1 MSMTPPLDKPASTP
15 PSGLS
20 DALFTKVQQRV
31 LGIIFGNPDRT
42 FYANE
47 IIRLAGS
54 GTGAVQRELAKLH
67 SAGLVVVERV
77 GNQKHFRA
85 NRSAPVFEE
94 LRSLVVKTSGLAD
107 VVRTALVPVAPQ
119 VHAAFIF
126 GSFAK
131 NEATTSSD
139 VDLMLISDTLA
150 YPDIFAALEA
160 AAQRLGRA
168 VNPTIYTRSEFAKR
182 VKRRNAFM
190 SKVLAQPKIWLIGS
204 DDAVAA

>member
-1 MSMTPPLDKPASTP
+1 MISPIGKSASTRTP
-15 PSGLS
+15 NLG

-31 LGIIFGNPDRT
+31 LGIIFGNPNRT

-54 GTGAVQRELAKLH
+54 GTGAVQRELAKLQA
-67 SAGLVVVERV
+67 AGLVVVERI

-85 NRSAPVFEE
+85 NKNAPVFEE
-94 LRSLVVKTSGLAD
+94 LRSLVFKTSGLAD
-107 VVRTALVPVAPQ
+107 VVRAVLAPIAPQ
-119 VHAAFIF
+119 IHVAFVF
-126 GSFAK
+126 GSIAK
-131 NEATTSSD
+131 NEAATSSD
-139 VDLMLISDTLA
+139 IDLMLISDTLA

-182 VKRRNAFM
+182 VKRGNAFI

-204 DDAVAA
+204 DDALAA